1 VQTLFT
7 FWFLLDVLAI
17 VTMFGFGIAVNMIF
31 RTWWVSPALF
41 AALSIYLFAKVG
53 FGLTWPEWVLY
64 GISLIGVAL
73 SAWGVLA
80 LRKRGYALFT
90 K

>member
-1 VQTLFT
+1 MFG
-7 FWFLLDVLAI
+7 FWFLLDVLAV

-31 RTWWVSPALF
+31 RRWWVSVGLF
-41 AALSIYLFAKVG
+41 ALLSIYLFAKVG
-53 FGLTWPEWVLY
+53 FALTWPEWVLY
-64 GISLIGVAL
+64 GVSLVGVLL

-80 LRKRGYALFT
+80 LRKRGYALFS